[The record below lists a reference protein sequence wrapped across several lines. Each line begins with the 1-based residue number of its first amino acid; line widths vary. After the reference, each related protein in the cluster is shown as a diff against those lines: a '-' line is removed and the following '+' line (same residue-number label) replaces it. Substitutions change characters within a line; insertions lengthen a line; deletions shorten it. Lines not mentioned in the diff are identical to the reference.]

1 MADAVPTPALTY
13 APHGGSVDLAPHRV
27 PIGFRVFRHEAVIG
41 FGLERWAS
49 AADAVLDWAM
59 QRGAAIRVSTSRV
72 SVGDDVVLTIPLLG
86 FIPIRAYTRV
96 LAVVDEPAR
105 RGFVYGTLPGHPER
119 GEEAFLVTI
128 DDEGTVRAAVQGFSR
143 PAGGIWMLWAPA
155 LRLVQAIYT
164 RRYLR
169 ALAPEAH

>member
-1 MADAVPTPALTY
+1 MDAVARPELSY
-13 APHGGSVDLAPHRV
+13 APTGGSLNLEPEGV
-27 PIGFRVFRHEAVIG
+27 PAGFRAFRHAAAIG
-41 FGLERWAS
+41 SGAERWAA
-49 AADAVLDWAM
+49 AADEMLAWGL
-59 QRGAAIRVSTSRV
+59 QRGAGIHVSTPRV
-72 SVGDDVVLTIPLLG
+72 VVGDDVTLTIPLLG
-86 FIPIRAYTRV
+86 VVPVKAYARV

-128 DDEGTVRAAVQGFSR
+128 DDAGIVRVVVQGFSR
-143 PAGGIWMLWAPA
+143 PAPGIWMLGAPV

-169 ALAPEAH
+169 ALAHTPH

>member
-1 MADAVPTPALTY
+1 VDAVARPELSY
-13 APHGGSVDLAPHRV
+13 APHGGSLNLEPERV
-27 PIGFRVFRHEAVIG
+27 PAGFRVFRHEAAIG
-41 FGLERWAS
+41 SGAERWAE
-49 AADAVLDWAM
+49 AAAEVLEWGL
-59 QRGAAIRVSTSRV
+59 QRGAGIRVSTPRV
-72 SVGDDVVLTIPLLG
+72 VVGDDVTLTIPLLG
-86 FIPIRAYTRV
+86 VVPVKAYARV

-128 DDEGTVRAAVQGFSR
+128 DDAGTVRVVVEGFSR
-143 PAGGIWMLWAPA
+143 PAPGIWMLGAPV

-169 ALAPEAH
+169 ALAHAAH